1 MKYKHR
7 NKTELEKQEIAERIF
22 KSEIMN
28 KEFDLELIAKHYIP
42 KYNKVLNVFKEL
54 FYLNEEQPQ
63 SGSLFQSQMQVKYV
77 ADS

>member
-1 MKYKHR
+1 
-7 NKTELEKQEIAERIF
+7 
-22 KSEIMN
+22 MN